1 MKIKIKAL
9 IRGAS
14 FAANPGDVRM
24 VDDKFSRALISA
36 NAAELI
42 EDPAAPIVEKAI
54 SVPVI
59 EKAEVVAQK
68 PKPAPKTTTTASKS
82 KPKPKAKKK

>member
-24 VDDKFSRALISA
+24 VDDIFGKALISA

-42 EDPAAPIVEKAI
+42 KEPAVVEKAV
-54 SVPVI
+54 SVPVM
-59 EKAEVVAQK
+59 EKAEVIAPK
-68 PKPAPKTTTTASKS
+68 PKPASKATITVS